1 MATLSKGSSVPFGIG
16 SGSAKL
22 IKIGGGTE
30 GKVFLQDVR
39 LSISS
44 SSQEIMDGN
53 GEVTGKIFFDKRK
66 TLTATM
72 FWTANGGTQTAE
84 QGFVQDVE
92 PGDELVLAYDE
103 WLEVASDQA
112 NTLSGSPTPTSGTGK
127 YCIDSIEKVR
137 TSGGIAEFSVT
148 AIEYVSDLT

>member
-1 MATLSKGSSVPFGIG
+1 MATVSKGSSVPFGIG

-22 IKIGGGTE
+22 IKFESGTE

-66 TLTATM
+66 TLSATM
-72 FWTANGGTQTAE
+72 FWTANGNTQTAE
-84 QGFVQDVE
+84 AGFAQDVE
-92 PGDELVLAYDE
+92 PGDELILNYSE
-103 WLEVASDQA
+103 WSEVNSDQA
-112 NTLSGSPTPTSGTGK
+112 DSLTGNPANGTGK
-127 YCIDSIEKVR
+127 FCIDTIEKVR
-137 TSGGIAEFSVT
+137 TAGGIAEFSIT
-148 AIEYVSDLT
+148 AVEYVADLT

>member
-1 MATLSKGSSVPFGIG
+1 MPFGIG

-22 IKIGGGTE
+22 IKFESGTE

-66 TLTATM
+66 TLSATM
-72 FWTANGGTQTAE
+72 FWTASQSLTAE

-92 PGDELVLAYDE
+92 PGDELILEYDE

-112 NTLSGSPTPTSGTGK
+112 QTLTGPPTQGSGK
-127 YCIDSIEKVR
+127 FCIDTIEKVR
-137 TSGGIAEFSVT
+137 TAGGIAEFSIT
-148 AIEYVSDLT
+148 AVEYVADLT